1 MAKQQY
7 RQTDLKLFSTL
18 RQNARLSLTE
28 MSRKTNIPVSTIY
41 ERLRCHYGDIIKRY
55 TVLLDFNKLGYG
67 IRVSLFLKVAH
78 NQRERLCMYLE
89 QQQHINNAYR
99 ITHGFDILCDAV
111 FTDIGSA
118 EEFSRD
124 LERRF
129 KLSKIQMFYILE
141 EVKREGFFT
150 EPYAC

>member
-1 MAKQQY
+1 MAKQRY

-18 RQNARLSLTE
+18 RQNSRLSLTE

-41 ERLRCHYGDIIKRY
+41 ERLRSYYGDIIKRY

-67 IRVSLFLKVAH
+67 IRVSIFLKVA
-78 NQRERLCMYLE
+78 NNNREKLLRYLE
-89 QQQHINNAYR
+89 QQQQINNAYR
-99 ITHGFDILCDAV
+99 ISHGFDILCDAI

-118 EEFSRD
+118 EEFTRD
-124 LERRF
+124 LEQKF

-141 EVKREGFFT
+141 EIKREGFFA
-150 EPYAC
+150 ESCAC